1 MARTARDNDDGDR
14 LGTASAAETA
24 LAAAVD
30 GTVTDVEWWAHRL
43 LGPEER
49 AVEVYRGTVLD
60 GEHDD
65 YFVVVHG
72 RDGHSEGTVY
82 PADAV
87 DSVADLF
94 ATYRADT
101 DADVPG

>member
-1 MARTARDNDDGDR
+1 MARTERDDGGDR

-24 LAAAVD
+24 LQTAVD

-49 AVEVYRGTVLD
+49 AVEVYRGAVLG
-60 GEHDD
+60 GEHDG
-65 YFVVVHG
+65 YFVVVDERG
-72 RDGHSEGTVY
+72 GPGEETVY

>member
-1 MARTARDNDDGDR
+1 MPQTARDDGSDR
-14 LGTASAAETA
+14 LATASTAEA
-24 LAAAVD
+24 VLAAAVD

-43 LGPEER
+43 LGSDER

-60 GEHDD
+60 GEHDT
-65 YFVVVHG
+65 YFVVVDE
-72 RDGHSEGTVY
+72 RDGPDEGTVY

-101 DADVPG
+101 DVLG